1 MQAMKIHDL
10 DTPALIVDLDRLAI
24 NLQRVAGY
32 AAERGFRLRPHTKTH
47 KTPEIGRMQLD
58 AGAAGLTVAK
68 VGEAE
73 AMLDSGTPDLLLAY
87 PVWGAK
93 KLERLVAVAR
103 KTRVTVSLDSIEV
116 AQALSDAA
124 RQAGLSF
131 GVLVEE
137 NVGMDRTGLAPG
149 DALVEL
155 GRAVDALPGLD
166 LLGLHFYP
174 GHIWP
179 PDPNSDELF
188 RRSGEL
194 LAQACADFRRS
205 GLPLEIVSGGST
217 PTFFRSHE
225 MQDLNELRPG
235 TYILNDCDMVASG
248 FCGWEHCAANILVT
262 VVSTPRPGFAIVD
275 GGTKTFSSE
284 TVPGGA
290 ETSWGRVV
298 EDPAIKFYMKNEEHG
313 YLDLRQAEIDVKIG
327 DRLSVIPNHIC
338 VAVNL
343 HEKMVGVRGD
353 SVEQIWTVA
362 ARGKLQ

>member
-1 MQAMKIHDL
+1 MQIADL
-10 DTPALIVDLDRLAI
+10 DTPALLIDMDRLAS
-24 NLQRVAGY
+24 NLSRVASY
-32 AAERGFRLRPHTKTH
+32 AAERNFRLRPHTKTH

-58 AGAAGLTVAK
+58 SGAVGLTVAK

-73 AMLDSGTPDLLLAY
+73 VMLDSGAEDLLLAY

-93 KLERLVAVAR
+93 KLERLAAVAR
-103 KTRVTVSLDSIEV
+103 RVPVTVSLDSVEV

-137 NVGMDRTGLAPG
+137 NVGMDRTGLEPG
-149 DALVEL
+149 AGLVAL
-155 GRAVDALPGLD
+155 GRAVAAMPGLN
-166 LLGLHFYP
+166 LLGIHFYP

-179 PDPNSDELF
+179 PDENSDELF
-188 RRSGEL
+188 HKSGEL
-194 LAQACADFRRS
+194 LAQACADFRQA
-205 GLPLEIVSGGST
+205 GLPLDIVSGGST

-225 MQDLNELRPG
+225 MAELNELRPG
-235 TYILNDCDMVASG
+235 TYVFNDCDMVASG
-248 FCGWEHCAANILVT
+248 FCGWDDCAASIVVT

-284 TVPGGA
+284 TVPGAGA
-290 ETSWGRVV
+290 ASWGRVV
-298 EDPAIKFYMKNEEHG
+298 EDPAVKFYMKNEEHG
-313 YLDLRQAEIDVKIG
+313 YLDFREAEIDLKIG
-327 DRLSVIPNHIC
+327 DRLRIIPNHIC

-343 HEKMVGVRGD
+343 HEKMYGIRGET
-353 SVEQIWTVA
+353 VEHAWNVA

>member
-1 MQAMKIHDL
+1 MQIADL
-10 DTPALIVDLDRLAI
+10 DTPALLVDLDRLAS
-24 NLQRVAGY
+24 NLKRVSSY
-32 AAERGFRLRPHTKTH
+32 AADRNFRLRPHTKTH
-47 KTPEIGRMQLD
+47 KTPEIGRMQID
-58 AGAAGLTVAK
+58 SGAVGLTVAK

-73 AMLDSGTPDLLLAY
+73 VMLDSGAEALLLAY

-103 KTRVTVSLDSIEV
+103 QVPVTVSLDSVEV

-149 DALVEL
+149 AGLVSL
-155 GRAVDALPGLD
+155 GKAVAEMPGLN
-166 LLGLHFYP
+166 LLGIHFYP

-179 PDPNSDELF
+179 PDENSDELF
-188 RRSGEL
+188 KKSGEL
-194 LAQACADFRRS
+194 LAQACADFRQA
-205 GLPLEIVSGGST
+205 GLALDIVSGGST

-225 MQDLNELRPG
+225 MPELTELRPG
-235 TYILNDCDMVASG
+235 TYVFNDCDMVASG
-248 FCGWEHCAANILVT
+248 FCGWDDCAASILVT
-262 VVSTPRPGFAIVD
+262 VVSTPRPGFAIID

-284 TVPGGA
+284 TIPGEGA
-290 ETSWGRVV
+290 TSWGRVV
-298 EDPAIKFYMKNEEHG
+298 EDPAVKFYMKNEEHG
-313 YLDLRQAEIDVKIG
+313 YLDLREAALDVKIG
-327 DRLSVIPNHIC
+327 DRLRIIPNHIC

-343 HEKMVGVRGD
+343 HEKMYGIRRET
-353 SVEQIWTVA
+353 VEHAWSVA